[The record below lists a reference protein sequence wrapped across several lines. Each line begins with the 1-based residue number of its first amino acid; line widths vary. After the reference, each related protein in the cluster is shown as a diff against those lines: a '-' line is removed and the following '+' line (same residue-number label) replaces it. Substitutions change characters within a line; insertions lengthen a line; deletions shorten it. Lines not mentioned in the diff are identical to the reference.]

1 LTETL
6 EKISLGDQVTLG
18 GRIIL
23 ARESANL
30 TDKQLARTL
39 GVMIKTVRN
48 WETDRS
54 EPRGNKLTTLSGVLG
69 VSLEWLVNGTSDP
82 ADAEGDVE
90 ETRALQVKLDRLLT
104 LHEQTSALI
113 FGLQSDIRRL
123 QNRIDQHDVDT

>member
-1 LTETL
+1 MRALEPFVQ
-6 EKISLGDQVTLG
+6 EKIVTLG

-48 WETDRS
+48 WETDRA
-54 EPRGNKLTTLSGVLG
+54 EPRGNKLATLSGVLG
-69 VSLEWLVNGTSDP
+69 VSLDWLVSGKSEPKGNGSDI
-82 ADAEGDVE
+82 E
-90 ETRALQVKLDRLLT
+90 ETRALKVKLDRLLT

-113 FGLQSDIRRL
+113 FDLQSDLRKL
-123 QNRIDQHDVDT
+123 QNRIDRHDLDA